1 MRSPNI
7 FKKKVVDADDG
18 SKSKSKS
25 RSRVNMF
32 AKDLSQGK
40 APKLSGIEVAEVN
53 SGRYNSDLGNNV
65 SFKEFTRLSNNI
77 LNQYF
82 AKE

>member
-7 FKKKVVDADDG
+7 FKKKVGDADEA
-18 SKSKSKS
+18 SKSKS

-32 AKDLSQGK
+32 AKDQSQGN

-65 SFKEFTRLSNNI
+65 SFK
-77 LNQYF
+77 
-82 AKE
+82 